1 MMEWSDYLQIAI
13 KAAKQAG
20 EFIVERYNSL
30 DEIGFTRKALFDY
43 VTEIDAESEQLII
56 KTLRDAFPSHRILSE
71 ETLKESSSNDE
82 YLWIIDPLDG
92 TTNFIHKYPV
102 FAISIALQYKDDIII
117 GAVYDPLRDE
127 LFTAEKGRG
136 AFLNGQRIFVS
147 RRNSIEDA
155 IITTGFPFRAKDRI
169 NDYLEVFKSLFLRCS
184 DLRRAG
190 SAALDLA
197 YTASGRCEG
206 FFELGLSAWDV
217 AAGSLLVEEAGGMV
231 SDFKG
236 GGEYLSTGDIVAATP
251 AIHGIIVDEV
261 QKVFN
266 A

>member
-1 MMEWSDYLQIAI
+1 MNSPYLRIAI
-13 KAAKQAG
+13 EAARKAG
-20 EFIVERYNSL
+20 EFVVEKFNSL
-30 DEIGFTRKALFDY
+30 QEITFVRKDVFDY

-71 ETLKESSSNDE
+71 ETLKESSCKDE

-102 FAISIALQYKDDIII
+102 FAISIALHYKNEIITGI
-117 GAVYDPLRDE
+117 VYDPLRDE

-147 RRNSIEDA
+147 KRNSIEDA

-169 NDYLEVFKSLFLRCS
+169 DDYLQVFKSLFLRCS

-217 AAGSLLVEEAGGMV
+217 AAGSLLVEEAGGVV

-251 AIHGIIVDEV
+251 VIHKIIRDEV
-261 QKVFN
+261 QRVFN
-266 A
+266 G

>member
-1 MMEWSDYLQIAI
+1 MERSDYLQIAI
-13 KAAKQAG
+13 KAAKEAG

-43 VTEIDAESEQLII
+43 VTEIDAASEQLII
-56 KTLRDAFPSHRILSE
+56 KTLRNTFPSHRILSE
-71 ETLKESSSNDE
+71 ETLKESSSEDE

-102 FAISIALQYKDDIII
+102 FAISIALQYKDEIIT
-117 GAVYDPLRDE
+117 GVVYDPLRDE

-136 AFLNGQRIFVS
+136 AFLNDQRIFVS
-147 RRNSIEDA
+147 KRNSIEDA

-169 NDYLEVFKSLFLRCS
+169 DDYLEVFKSLFLRCS

-217 AAGSLLVEEAGGMV
+217 AAGSLLVKEAGGIV

-236 GGEYLSTGDIVAATP
+236 GSEYLSTGNIVASTP

-261 QKVFN
+261 QRVFN
-266 A
+266 G